1 MTAIHGRDSVQSRET
16 SPLAQVIVFG
26 LASFVF
32 ALFPAPIEAVLSL
45 IFPAYGA
52 TLAPVLTWGL
62 VALWIV
68 YLIRLAI
75 NGRLGHSGEE
85 HRTV

>member
-1 MTAIHGRDSVQSRET
+1 VTAIHGRDYVQSRET

-26 LASFVF
+26 LASFAF

-52 TLAPVLTWGL
+52 TLAAVLTWGL
-62 VALWIV
+62 VALWIAYV
-68 YLIRLAI
+68 IRLAI
-75 NGRLGHSGEE
+75 TGRLGHSGQE